1 MRKLLPLPILLVSL
15 MASATPPV
23 VDEEPSI
30 LSASRAIVMDFEK
43 SLGGRLKAAM
53 TTGGPVAAIAVCHE
67 EAVPIA
73 QAVSEQHNVTVKR
86 VTDRPRNPDNAANE
100 DELRVLAE
108 FYARMNASADQT
120 PERLTTDSQGT
131 TRYYRAIQI
140 KPLCLSCHGSTVS
153 AEVAHALATHYPE
166 DQATGY
172 ALGELRGAFVV
183 TW

>member
-1 MRKLLPLPILLVSL
+1 M
-15 MASATPPV
+15 
-23 VDEEPSI
+23 

-43 SLGGRLKAAM
+43 KLGGRLKAAM
-53 TTGGPVAAIAVCHE
+53 STGGPVAAIAVCHE
-67 EAVPIA
+67 DAMPIA
-73 QAVSEQHNVTVKR
+73 QAVSDQHNVSVKR
-86 VTDRPRNPDNAANE
+86 VTDRPRNPDNAAND

-108 FYARMNASADQT
+108 FYARVNAVNAQA
-120 PERLTTDSQGT
+120 PERLLTDAQGT

-153 AEVAHALATHYPE
+153 AEVARALASHYPN

-172 ALGELRGAFVV
+172 AVGELRGSFVV